1 MNRIDY
7 LFKEKK
13 QNILSIYFTAGF
25 PDLNDTTEILAILQ
39 KNNVDMVEIGMPFSD
54 PLADGPIIQL
64 SSSVA
69 LKNGMSLKILFSQ
82 LTNIREK
89 VNIPLLLMGYF
100 NPIFKYGVEKF
111 CENCSKIGI
120 DGLIIPDMPLD
131 EYTEKYEKIFNSYG
145 IYNICLITPQTS
157 EKRIKYIDSISK
169 GFIYAVSTYSTTGSG
184 KNIDSSKNY
193 FERLKNMKLKN
204 PIMIGFGIKDKASFN
219 LACSY
224 ASGGI
229 IGTAFI
235 KALQEK
241 GSLEDKITR
250 FISTCL

>member
-1 MNRIDY
+1 
-7 LFKEKK
+7 
-13 QNILSIYFTAGF
+13 
-25 PDLNDTTEILAILQ
+25 
-39 KNNVDMVEIGMPFSD
+39 MPFSD